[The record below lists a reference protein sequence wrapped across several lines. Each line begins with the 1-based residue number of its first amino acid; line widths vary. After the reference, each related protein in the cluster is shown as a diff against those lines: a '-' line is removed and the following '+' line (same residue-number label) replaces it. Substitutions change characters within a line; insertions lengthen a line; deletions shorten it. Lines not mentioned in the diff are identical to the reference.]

1 MRGLDGAVAVV
12 TGASSGIGRASA
24 ERFAAE
30 GASVVVADVD
40 EAGGTET
47 VERIEDDGGEATFVE
62 VDVSDPD
69 SVQTMVDA
77 TVECYGSLDVA
88 HNNAGILTDFVPVT
102 EIEETDWDTLI
113 DVNLKGVWACL
124 KAEIPAM
131 LESNGG
137 AVVNTTSE
145 EGLVGGPA
153 RGSYVASKHGV
164 VGLTRTAAL
173 EFADAGVRVNAVAPG
188 PIDTG
193 MSPDS
198 MDAEDLEG
206 MREAV
211 GEEIPLGRFGEP
223 EEVAGATAYL
233 CSEDA
238 SFVTGHTLVVDG
250 GHIA

>member
-30 GASVVVADVD
+30 GASVVVADID

-69 SVQTMVDA
+69 SVQAMVDA
-77 TVECYGSLDVA
+77 TVERYGSLDVA

-102 EIEETDWDTLI
+102 EIEESDWDTLI

-173 EFADAGVRVNAVAPG
+173 EFADAGLRVNAVAPG

-211 GEEIPLGRFGEP
+211 REEIPLGRFGEP

>member
-69 SVQTMVDA
+69 SVQAMVDA
-77 TVECYGSLDVA
+77 TVERYGSLDVA

-102 EIEETDWDTLI
+102 EIEESDWDTLV

-173 EFADAGVRVNAVAPG
+173 EFADAGLRVNAVAPG

-211 GEEIPLGRFGEP
+211 REEIPLGRFGEP

>member
-1 MRGLDGAVAVV
+1 
-12 TGASSGIGRASA
+12 
-24 ERFAAE
+24 
-30 GASVVVADVD
+30 
-40 EAGGTET
+40 
-47 VERIEDDGGEATFVE
+47 
-62 VDVSDPD
+62 
-69 SVQTMVDA
+69 MVDA
-77 TVECYGSLDVA
+77 TVERYGSLDVA

-102 EIEETDWDTLI
+102 EIEESDWDTLI

-173 EFADAGVRVNAVAPG
+173 EFADAGLRVNAVAPG

-211 GEEIPLGRFGEP
+211 REEIPLGRFGEP

>member
-69 SVQTMVDA
+69 SVQAMVDA
-77 TVECYGSLDVA
+77 TVERYGSLDVA

-102 EIEETDWDTLI
+102 EIEESDWDTLI

-173 EFADAGVRVNAVAPG
+173 EFADAGLRVNAVAPG

-211 GEEIPLGRFGEP
+211 SEEIPLGRFGEP

>member
-69 SVQTMVDA
+69 SVQAMVDA
-77 TVECYGSLDVA
+77 TVERYGSLDVA

-102 EIEETDWDTLI
+102 EIEESDWDTLI

-173 EFADAGVRVNAVAPG
+173 EFADAGLRVNAVAPG

-198 MDAEDLEG
+198 MDAEDLEE

-211 GEEIPLGRFGEP
+211 SEEIPLGRFGEP

>member
-47 VERIEDDGGEATFVE
+47 VEHIEDDGGEATFVE

-69 SVQTMVDA
+69 SVQAMVDA
-77 TVECYGSLDVA
+77 TVERYGSLDVA

-102 EIEETDWDTLI
+102 EIEESDWDTLI

-173 EFADAGVRVNAVAPG
+173 EFADAGLRVNAVAPG

>member
-69 SVQTMVDA
+69 SVQAMVDA
-77 TVECYGSLDVA
+77 TVERYGSLDVA

-102 EIEETDWDTLI
+102 EIEESDWDTLI

-173 EFADAGVRVNAVAPG
+173 EFADAGLRVNAVAPG

-211 GEEIPLGRFGEP
+211 REEIPLGRFGEP